1 MEKRYKPNRPQG
13 FHGYYVEVRP
23 GEDAVRAY
31 RKIKRKIKDDK
42 FIEELRDRQYYQ
54 KPSFKKRERAK
65 AKAKVLRKLH
75 QSTPQQYCFHIGIG
89 SSDMPPISHCSRAQ
103 SQTTL
108 RKPTILGMTL
118 CWSLALL
125 CSTAWMQCA
134 PFDVPAVELHVHHS
148 DPTTVRAALTHSFG
162 ELTVVASCSCGD
174 ARL

>member
-65 AKAKVLRKLH
+65 AKAKVLRKL
-75 QSTPQQYCFHIGIG
+75 QRERDDNRFMGV
-89 SSDMPPISHCSRAQ
+89 R
-103 SQTTL
+103 
-108 RKPTILGMTL
+108 RK
-118 CWSLALL
+118 
-125 CSTAWMQCA
+125 
-134 PFDVPAVELHVHHS
+134 
-148 DPTTVRAALTHSFG
+148 
-162 ELTVVASCSCGD
+162 
-174 ARL
+174 